1 MSLIFINPYT
11 FAAPFLLDA
20 FPGAVA
26 AYSLRNLSA
35 STTNVIKVRRSSG
48 SPSEADFT
56 AAEVSN
62 GTLASWVGA
71 GNNGFVTTWYD
82 QSGNGKNAT
91 QATSANQ
98 PSIVSSGSV
107 ILINSKPAIEFDGS
121 NDVLVSSPTLTAAPQ
136 SNTFVTVH
144 NAKTLPSLGDAAFS
158 FAAASTR
165 NSGIIFQQNE
175 GLQPAAA
182 PKPAYPLSQTL
193 FFYDQNTSA
202 DVLFL
207 NGSSTTLDGGSQTN
221 TTLIYSGNLDI
232 GQRNVSSLEM
242 DHYHQEL
249 IIYASSVRANRVAM
263 ESDINGYYSIY

>member
-1 MSLIFINPYT
+1 MSLIYINPYT
-11 FAAPFLLDA
+11 FAAAAFLDS

-26 AYSLRNLSA
+26 AYSLRNLSP

-56 AAEVSN
+56 AAEVSD

-98 PSIVSSGSV
+98 PIIVSSGSV

-121 NDVLVSSPTLTAAPQ
+121 NDILVSSPTLTAAPQ
-136 SNTFVTVH
+136 SNTFITVH

-165 NSGIIFQQNE
+165 FSGIILQENN
-175 GLQPAAA
+175 GLQPAAV
-182 PKPAYPLSQTL
+182 PRPAYPVSQSL

-207 NGSSTTLDGGSQTN
+207 NGSNIVLIAGSQTN
-221 TTLIYSGNLDI
+221 TTNVYSGNLDI
-232 GQRNVSSLEM
+232 GRRNVSSLYM

-249 IIYASSVRANRVAM
+249 IIYASSVRADRIAM
-263 ESDINGYYSIY
+263 ESNINGYYSIY